1 MSEELEVQPVVPAEK
16 KKYVVQPKDKDGNPM
31 GQPSVYE
38 YETEQELIE
47 LMANSVA
54 SGTTK
59 IRELT
64 KAQKNVPEDAE
75 RAPEYTPSK
84 TRELSADDKFT
95 LANELRDPSTVAD
108 ALDRYYEAR
117 TGRKPQDAAKVQDLT
132 FEQQRAIQTGL
143 ICDRWMG
150 RTQGYYDCQENAD
163 TMMGWLKD
171 RKLPVT
177 EKNLTVAFRELK
189 QELLQPEKDD
199 PETPNAEPTPAP
211 RNEEPPANANRQPRS
226 TEFTAVTRE
235 DAKAS
240 SARPRKEP
248 TTARDI
254 ALMDPDEYAEYV
266 GRHPELKRLSR

>member
-1 MSEELEVQPVVPAEK
+1 MEELNSQPESPVEK
-16 KKYVVQPKDKDGNPM
+16 KKYVVQPRDKDGNPF

-38 YETEQELIE
+38 YATEQELIE

-54 SGTTK
+54 NGTTK

-64 KAQKNVPEDAE
+64 KAQRIIPEDAE
-75 RAPEYTPSK
+75 KAPEIIAAKPHDLNAD
-84 TRELSADDKFT
+84 ELFSIT
-95 LANELRDPSTVAD
+95 NELRDPTTVVG

-117 TGRKPQDAAKVQDLT
+117 FGRKPEETAKVQELT
-132 FEQQRAIQTGL
+132 LEQQRQIQTGL
-143 ICDRWMG
+143 ICDRWMA
-150 RTQGYYDCQENAD
+150 RTHDYYDCQENAD
-163 TMMGWLKD
+163 AMMGYLKD

-177 EKNLTVAFRELK
+177 EKNLQVAFRELR
-189 QELLQPEKDD
+189 QELAQAPEDD
-199 PETPNAEPTPAP
+199 QKKAPVAESTPAH

-248 TTARDI
+248 TTARDE
-254 ALMDPDEYAEYV
+254 AMMDPDEYKAYV
-266 GRHPELKRLSR
+266 EAHPEKFRRR